1 MFTFHYTNNLGYIHF
16 DINKGERI
24 MLTVKIL
31 LALNLAFL
39 IFASYCMH
47 RLERRDDEQKETSG
61 DSERD

>member
-1 MFTFHYTNNLGYIHF
+1 MVGSFFMWK
-16 DINKGERI
+16 NKGERI
-24 MLTVKIL
+24 MLIVKIL

>member
-1 MFTFHYTNNLGYIHF
+1 LVGSFFMWK
-16 DINKGERI
+16 NKGERI